1 MNRRGAAV
9 AAALALLL
17 GLAGCGSPSPPSVPA
32 LLSDGPEAGSGFVDK
47 PGWSASRQMVAAAH
61 PSATQAGLAMLRE
74 GGSAVDAAIAAQ
86 MVLGLVEPQSSGIG
100 GGLFLVHHDGSRVQ
114 AYDGRE
120 TAPAEAVP
128 GLFLRDGRTMGFA
141 EALVG
146 GRAVGVPGVLR
157 ALELAHR
164 QHGRLPWARLFAPA
178 IELAERGVP
187 VGPRL
192 ASLLREPMAQ
202 RLREDPEAAAL
213 FFDAKGEPLP
223 AGASYRNPALAGLM
237 RRVAQGG
244 AGALYRGELA
254 TAIVARV
261 RGHERN
267 PGVLSEADLAGYRAV
282 ERTPLCFAHR
292 RWRICGMPPPSSGT
306 LAIGQ
311 MLGVLEAQSRSLAAL
326 KPVAAPWGLEPAPE
340 AVHLISEAGRLAYAD
355 RDRYVA
361 DPAFAPLPGRGE
373 VELLDP
379 DYLRERAAL
388 IGERSMGRAAPGLL
402 RSAPVSL
409 ADDASPE
416 LASTTQLAV
425 VDGFGHA
432 LAMTSSI
439 ENGFGAQIMVS
450 GMLLNNQLTDFSFV
464 PAVDGVPVANRVQGG
479 KRPRSSMAPLL
490 VFERDSGRF
499 VMALGSPGGPA
510 IINHVAKTLI
520 AALDWQ
526 LDLQQAIALP
536 NFGSRNGPT
545 ELEAGRSSAAL
556 AEALRSRGH
565 ALRVMPLT
573 SGVQGIARRGEG
585 WFGAADPRR
594 EGSAAGD

>member
-17 GLAGCGSPSPPSVPA
+17 GLAGCGSPVHSSGVS
-32 LLSDGPEAGSGFVDK
+32 SDGPEAGSGFVDK

-61 PSATQAGLAMLRE
+61 PLAVQAGLAMLRE

-100 GGLFLVHHDGSRVQ
+100 GGLFLIHHDGVRVQ

-120 TAPAEAVP
+120 TAPAEAAP
-128 GLFLRDGRTMGFA
+128 GLFLREGRPMGFA

-164 QHGRLPWARLFAPA
+164 QHGRLPWARLFQPA

-187 VGPRL
+187 VGLRL

-202 RLREDPEAAAL
+202 RLREDAEAAAL
-213 FFDAKGEPLP
+213 FFDAKGEPLR
-223 AGASYRNPALAGLM
+223 AGASYRNPALAALM
-237 RRVAQGG
+237 RQVAQDG
-244 AGALYRGELA
+244 ADVFYRGA
-254 TAIVARV
+254 SAKAIVLRV

-267 PGVLSEADLAGYRAV
+267 PGVLSEADLSGYRAL

-292 RWRICGMPPPSSGT
+292 RWRICGMPSPSSGT

-311 MLGVLEAQSRSLAAL
+311 MLGLLEARNLAAW

-361 DPAFAPLPGRGE
+361 DPAFAPLPGRGV

-432 LAMTSSI
+432 LSMTSSI

-464 PAVDGVPVANRVQGG
+464 PAVDGVAVANRVQGG

-499 VMALGSPGGPA
+499 VMALGSPGGSA

-520 AALDWQ
+520 ATLDWQ

-556 AEALRSRGH
+556 ADALRSRGH
-565 ALRVMPLT
+565 VVRVMPLT
-573 SGVQGIARRGEG
+573 SGAQGIARRGEV